1 MAKTKERRINYDD
14 EDYEILQRLIVE
26 EPFRNLNLVDVFAIS
41 LVYGIREGIRT
52 PLGKNKTGRILQSTI
67 ERSNVY
73 YLMMAIAVEETGSFD
88 ILAKRNDYF
97 KICEEYA
104 KTGLS
109 LLEEDFIENPKGI
122 LDDLELEALKYFD
135 KNIKDN

>member
-1 MAKTKERRINYDD
+1 MARVNERRINYND

-26 EPFRNLNLVDVFAIS
+26 EPFRNLNLIDMFAIS
-41 LVYGIREGIRT
+41 LIYGKKEGRRT
-52 PLGKNKTGRILQSTI
+52 PLEKKKTGRIRQTTI
-67 ERSNVY
+67 ENSNVL

-88 ILAKRNDYF
+88 VLANRNDYF

-122 LDDLELEALKYFD
+122 LDDLELEALKHFD
-135 KNIKDN
+135 KFVNG

>member
-1 MAKTKERRINYDD
+1 MAKVNERRINYNDD
-14 EDYEILQRLIVE
+14 DYETLKRLMVE
-26 EPFRNLNLVDVFAIS
+26 EPFRSLNLIDIFAIS
-41 LVYGIREGIRT
+41 LIYGKKAGIRT
-52 PLGKNKTGRILQSTI
+52 PLDKKKTGRIRQTTI
-67 ERSNVY
+67 ENSNVH
-73 YLMMAIAVEETGSFD
+73 YLMMAIAVEETESFE

-109 LLEEDFIENPKGI
+109 LLEEDFIENPKGL

-135 KNIKDN
+135 KVIK

>member
-1 MAKTKERRINYDD
+1 MAKVNERRINYNDD
-14 EDYEILQRLIVE
+14 DYETLKRLMVE
-26 EPFRNLNLVDVFAIS
+26 EPFRSLNLIDIFAIS
-41 LVYGIREGIRT
+41 LIYGKKAGIRT
-52 PLGKNKTGRILQSTI
+52 PLDKKKTGRIRQTTI
-67 ERSNVY
+67 EDSNVH

-88 ILAKRNDYF
+88 VLAKRNDYF

-109 LLEEDFIENPKGI
+109 LLEEDFIENPKGL

-135 KNIKDN
+135 KVIKQ

>member
-1 MAKTKERRINYDD
+1 
-14 EDYEILQRLIVE
+14 
-26 EPFRNLNLVDVFAIS
+26 
-41 LVYGIREGIRT
+41 
-52 PLGKNKTGRILQSTI
+52 
-67 ERSNVY
+67 
-73 YLMMAIAVEETGSFD
+73 MAIAVEETESFE

-109 LLEEDFIENPKGI
+109 LLEEDFIENPKGL

-135 KNIKDN
+135 KVIK

>member
-1 MAKTKERRINYDD
+1 MAKVNERRINYNED
-14 EDYEILQRLIVE
+14 DYETLKRLMVE
-26 EPFRNLNLVDVFAIS
+26 EPFRSLNLIDIFAIS
-41 LVYGIREGIRT
+41 LIYGKKVGIRT
-52 PLGKNKTGRILQSTI
+52 PLDKKKTGRIRQTTI
-67 ERSNVY
+67 ENSNVH
-73 YLMMAIAVEETGSFD
+73 YLMMAIAVEETESFE

-109 LLEEDFIENPKGI
+109 LLEEDFIENPKGL

-135 KNIKDN
+135 KVIK

>member
-1 MAKTKERRINYDD
+1 M
-14 EDYEILQRLIVE
+14 VE
-26 EPFRNLNLVDVFAIS
+26 EPFRSLNLIDIFAIS
-41 LVYGIREGIRT
+41 LIYGKKAGIRT
-52 PLGKNKTGRILQSTI
+52 PLDKKKTGRIRQTTI
-67 ERSNVY
+67 ENSNVH
-73 YLMMAIAVEETGSFD
+73 YLMMAIAVEETESFE

-109 LLEEDFIENPKGI
+109 LLEEDFIENPKGL

-135 KNIKDN
+135 KVIK

>member
-1 MAKTKERRINYDD
+1 MAKVNERRINYNED
-14 EDYEILQRLIVE
+14 DYETLKKLMVE
-26 EPFRNLNLVDVFAIS
+26 EPFRSLSLIDIFAIS
-41 LVYGIREGIRT
+41 LIYGKKEGIRT
-52 PLGKNKTGRILQSTI
+52 PLDKKKTGRIRQTTI
-67 ERSNVY
+67 EDSNVH

-88 ILAKRNDYF
+88 VLAKRNDYF

-109 LLEEDFIENPKGI
+109 LLEEDFIENPKGL

-135 KNIKDN
+135 KFIK

>member
-109 LLEEDFIENPKGI
+109 LLEEDFIENTKGI

>member
-1 MAKTKERRINYDD
+1 
-14 EDYEILQRLIVE
+14 
-26 EPFRNLNLVDVFAIS
+26 
-41 LVYGIREGIRT
+41 
-52 PLGKNKTGRILQSTI
+52 
-67 ERSNVY
+67 
-73 YLMMAIAVEETGSFD
+73 MMAIAVEETESFE

-109 LLEEDFIENPKGI
+109 LLEEDFIENPKGL

-135 KNIKDN
+135 KVIK

>member
-1 MAKTKERRINYDD
+1 MAKVNERRINYND
-14 EDYEILQRLIVE
+14 EDYQILQNLIVE
-26 EPFRNLNLVDVFAIS
+26 EPFRNLNLIDIFAIS
-41 LVYGIREGIRT
+41 LIYGKKEGIRT
-52 PLGKNKTGRILQSTI
+52 PLEKKKTGRIRQTTI
-67 ERSNVY
+67 EDSNVH

-88 ILAKRNDYF
+88 VLAKRNDYF

-109 LLEEDFIENPKGI
+109 ILQEEFLDNPKGL

-135 KNIKDN
+135 KAVK

>member
-1 MAKTKERRINYDD
+1 MAKVNERRINYNDD
-14 EDYEILQRLIVE
+14 DYETLKRLMVE
-26 EPFRNLNLVDVFAIS
+26 EPFRSLNLIDIFAIS
-41 LVYGIREGIRT
+41 LIYGKKAGIRT
-52 PLGKNKTGRILQSTI
+52 PLDKKKTGRIRQTTI
-67 ERSNVY
+67 ENSNVH
-73 YLMMAIAVEETGSFD
+73 YLMMAIAVEETESFE

-109 LLEEDFIENPKGI
+109 LLEEDFIENPKGL

-135 KNIKDN
+135 KVIKQ